1 MWRYHLIS
9 TPWRAGATGG
19 ALAGAIT
26 GFLFGSEGPSLV
38 TGLVAGVIGGTL
50 YGILIGLGARR
61 PLAPLAGRS
70 AGDRATA
77 MGAVHRGLP
86 TTDRRL
92 APAVIGY
99 AETVLDRHRKWV
111 GTKYHFLIMPL
122 VAGVQV
128 LLALDDAIY
137 DDDAPVAVVRVISAV
152 IALLVPGWLARGAVR
167 ADRAQQSARA
177 LLD

>member
-1 MWRYHLIS
+1 MRRYHLIS
-9 TPWRAGATGG
+9 TPWRAGVTGG

-26 GFLFGSEGPSLV
+26 GLVFGAEGPSLV
-38 TGLVAGVIGGTL
+38 VGLVTGVIGGTL
-50 YGILIGLGARR
+50 YGILIALGARR
-61 PLAPLAGRS
+61 PLAPLAGLS
-70 AGDRATA
+70 AGERAAA

-92 APAVIGY
+92 APAVVSY
-99 AETVLDRHRKWV
+99 AETVIDRHRKWV

-122 VAGVQV
+122 VAVVQV
-128 LLALDDAIY
+128 LLAVDDLI
-137 DDDAPVAVVRVISAV
+137 DDDAPLAVVRLTSAV